1 MYQAAN
7 LVGASAFIERL
18 PGGYDYGVME
28 RGATLSVGQRQLISF
43 VRALVYDPKIIISDE
58 ATSSVDSDTEFL
70 IQKAINILMKGRTA
84 IVVAHRLSTI
94 QNADN
99 IMVLD
104 RGEVKEQGT
113 HENLLSIGGY
123 YSKLHEMQFKEF
135 IL

>member
-1 MYQAAN
+1 MYQAAD

-18 PGGYDYGVME
+18 PGGYDYDVME

-43 VRALVYDPKIIISDE
+43 VRALVYDPKIIILDE

-70 IQKAINILMKGRTA
+70 IQEAINILMKGRTA

-99 IMVLD
+99 IIVLD
-104 RGEVKEQGT
+104 RGEVKEQGS
-113 HENLLSIGGY
+113 HEELLSIGGY
-123 YSKLHEMQFKEF
+123 YSKLHEMQFKEL

>member
-1 MYQAAN
+1 MK
-7 LVGASAFIERL
+7 
-18 PGGYDYGVME
+18 D
-28 RGATLSVGQRQLISF
+28 
-43 VRALVYDPKIIISDE
+43 K
-58 ATSSVDSDTEFL
+58 TS
-70 IQKAINILMKGRTA
+70 
-84 IVVAHRLSTI
+84 IVIAHRLSTI

>member
-1 MYQAAN
+1 
-7 LVGASAFIERL
+7 
-18 PGGYDYGVME
+18 ME

-43 VRALVYDPKIIISDE
+43 VRALVYDPKIIILDE